1 MSESRGFFL
10 LYLYCTFSLSIPS
23 PLNCT
28 DKPTVGPLIL
38 KSLTKIYSKNISL
51 VYVNFFFLSFV
62 ITGGGSKFLF
72 GIPGCWARGEE
83 DLSAPRQFPQPSGS
97 WAEGYGP
104 PQS

>member
-1 MSESRGFFL
+1 MH
-10 LYLYCTFSLSIPS
+10 
-23 PLNCT
+23 
-28 DKPTVGPLIL
+28 KPTVGPLIL

-51 VYVNFFFLSFV
+51 VLRKFIVFSFV
-62 ITGGGSKFLF
+62 TTGGERKFLF

-83 DLSAPRQFPQPSGS
+83 DLSAPRQFPQPFGS